1 MMKYVCMYVCIYLS
15 TKKGEGVR
23 YGRNIYSDVLE
34 WWRGVSGR
42 RRQRDEWLVSILLF
56 LLLLLLSCKYTPPC
70 LCFHVCF
77 LLALALRGFR
87 NLHFMFLE
95 CVNMYVLF
103 IRYISLYLS
112 VCMCIVATPSCH
124 FFFFLKSP
132 SCHFSFFL
140 YISRSI
146 ISKTMSLCQ
155 NEGCQ
160 IFRLSKMVYI
170 PNYKGYSWTI
180 ISKFANFKN
189 YTIT

>member
-1 MMKYVCMYVCIYLS
+1 MKGSTPKSKYSICVKNKEIRKRFTVMMKYVCMYVCIYLS

-124 FFFFLKSP
+124 F
-132 SCHFSFFL
+132 SFFL
-140 YISRSI
+140 YISRSLSLSNPRMYNYYYNHYYYRY
-146 ISKTMSLCQ
+146 ISL
-155 NEGCQ
+155 
-160 IFRLSKMVYI
+160 L
-170 PNYKGYSWTI
+170 
-180 ISKFANFKN
+180 
-189 YTIT
+189 